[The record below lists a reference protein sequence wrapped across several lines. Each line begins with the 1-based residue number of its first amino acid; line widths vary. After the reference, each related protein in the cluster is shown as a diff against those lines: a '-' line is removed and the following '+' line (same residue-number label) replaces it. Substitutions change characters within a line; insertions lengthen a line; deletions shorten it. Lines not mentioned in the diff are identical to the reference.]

1 MSLESVMQELA
12 ALGSESTKKVFK
24 NHGAPEP
31 FFGVKVG
38 DMKTIVKRIKKDHAL
53 SLALYNTGNSDA
65 QYLAGLIADEQKI
78 TKADLQHWAKNA
90 SWYMQSEYTVAWVAS
105 ESAFGWELALEWIE
119 SPEERIA
126 TAGWAT
132 LSSLVSIKPDAEL
145 DLPALDALLDRVAR
159 DIVGAQNRVR
169 YTMNGFV
176 IAVGGAVAPLSARA
190 METAQKIGKVSVDVG
205 GTACKVPFA
214 PEYIGKIVEMGRV
227 GHKRKMARC

>member
-1 MSLESVMQELA
+1 MQELA
-12 ALGSESTKKVFK
+12 ALGSESIKKIFK

-38 DMKTIVKRIKKDHAL
+38 DMKTLVKRIKKDHAL

-90 SWYMQSEYTVAWVAS
+90 SWHMQSEYTVAWVAA

-132 LSSLVSIKPDAEL
+132 LGSLVSIKPDAEL
-145 DLPALDALLDRVAR
+145 DLPVLDALLDRVAHN
-159 DIVGAQNRVR
+159 IAGAQNRVR

-190 METAQKIGKVSVDVG
+190 MEVAQKIGKVSVDVG

-214 PEYIGKIVEMGRV
+214 PEYLGKIVEMGRV